1 MAKWAKVPIEV
12 LYDERLTKRQI
23 KVLIA
28 LLSFKNQ
35 KTGRCQP
42 KRRVLG
48 ERCGMDECR
57 ISTITGE
64 LVALGWLVKKGKGG
78 FSKSTRYRVTIPT
91 TLTEMVT
98 VTKMVTVT
106 EMVTGSG
113 YQNGNPHEGYQN
125 GNGHR
130 TEQNKQLEQ
139 GGGSFKEN
147 PESKAMEFT
156 QQEIVEMI
164 VKGELNVH

>member
-1 MAKWAKVPIEV
+1 MASWAKVPIEV
-12 LYDERLTKRQI
+12 LFDERLTKRQI

-35 KTGRCQP
+35 KTGKCQP
-42 KRRVLG
+42 KRRLLG
-48 ERCGMDECR
+48 ERCGLDINR

-78 FSKSTRYRVTIPT
+78 FSKSTRYCITIPT

-98 VTKMVTVT
+98 VTEMATVT
-106 EMVTGSG
+106 ETVRGHP
-113 YQNGNPHEGYQN
+113 YQNGKGHEGYQN
-125 GNGHR
+125 SKGHR
-130 TEQNKQLEQ
+130 TDQNKQSEQ
-139 GGGSFKEN
+139 GGGGFKKN

-156 QQEIVEMI
+156 EQEIVEMI